1 MAKKT
6 KKIIRTDN
14 QEQRKEL
21 LVIMRKNYPKGKDD
35 SQYEFVY
42 SLPSERL
49 ESYIQMMDPTN
60 T

>member
-6 KKIIRTDN
+6 KKIIREDN
-14 QEQRKEL
+14 QEQREEL
-21 LVIMRKNYPKGKDD
+21 LVIMRKHYPKGKDD
-35 SQYEFVY
+35 SQYELAY

-49 ESYIQMMDPTN
+49 EHYIQMMDPTR

>member
-14 QEQRKEL
+14 QEQREEL

-42 SLPSERL
+42 SLPAERL
-49 ESYIQMMDPTN
+49 EHYIQMMDPTR